1 MDTLPTSTGAKS
13 RKLVLHL
20 DVNNTVFIGDS
31 ITKSV
36 TPEETLNEYLTD
48 VAWGKVDE
56 TGQWKSDGKISVKPP
71 ENDSVSYYKFA
82 KAKYRW
88 ESRSEFKARVRGF
101 TEEEIGKPFK
111 RFYDQMIDALEFPG
125 DISSGNG
132 IPLPSFRDKK
142 GVPHHNIVPSF
153 YKLLDHLYESE
164 REFAIVFRTF
174 GGDGHV
180 VLQAT
185 SDFLMGRLGKA
196 KHPQEAHAS
205 DLPVKSPAHEVN
217 FSKGEIVRS
226 RNQIS
231 IKCPKDHLKLSK
243 LFDIYKYFS
252 QTNHVKLFV
261 DDYEWWKS
269 QNFNSLAAK
278 PLLIDPADD
287 SVHHIMFD
295 DNFRSWEPD
304 DSIVNLLLAK
314 DGSFCSVD
322 PATLED
328 VCVVK
333 ADLYQ
338 SICNRNFFID
348 KIDQCER
355 NYSKFIS
362 ERKKE

>member
-1 MDTLPTSTGAKS
+1 MTMNTLLTGTKS

-56 TGQWKSDGKISVKPP
+56 TGQWKSDAKISVKPP
-71 ENDSVSYYKFA
+71 EKNSVSYYKFA
-82 KAKYRW
+82 KAKY
-88 ESRSEFKARVRGF
+88 SGKPRSEFKACVRGF
-101 TEEEIGKPFK
+101 TEEEIGKPFT

-125 DISSGNG
+125 DISSGSG
-132 IPLPSFRDKK
+132 MPLPSFRDKK

-153 YKLLDHLYESE
+153 YKLLDHLYESK
-164 REFAIVFRTF
+164 REFTIVFRTF

-185 SDFLMGRLGKA
+185 RDFLMGRHMKA

-205 DLPVKSPAHEVN
+205 GLPVNCPMHEVN
-217 FSKGEIVRS
+217 LPTGEILRS
-226 RNQIS
+226 RNQIT
-231 IKCPKDHLKLSK
+231 IKCPEDHLKLSK
-243 LFDIYKYFS
+243 LLDIYKYFS
-252 QTNHVKLFV
+252 QMNDIKLFV
-261 DDYEWWKS
+261 DDYGWWKS
-269 QNFNSLAAK
+269 QNSNSLAAK
-278 PLLIDPADD
+278 PLLIDPNDD

-322 PATLED
+322 PATFED

-348 KIDQCER
+348 KIDLCER

-362 ERKKE
+362 ERKN